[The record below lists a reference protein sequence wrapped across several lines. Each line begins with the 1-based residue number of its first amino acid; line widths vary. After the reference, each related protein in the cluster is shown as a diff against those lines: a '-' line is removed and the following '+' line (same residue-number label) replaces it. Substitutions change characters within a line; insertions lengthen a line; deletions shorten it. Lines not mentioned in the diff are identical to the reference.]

1 MKLENI
7 PKFGEDMK
15 RQEFTL
21 REDVTYVNHGA
32 LGAVPRRVQEEQKR
46 ILDEINKYPD
56 LFQYE
61 QKVKQENGRKSIAEF
76 IHADPEDV
84 VLVQN
89 TSTGYNTV
97 LKSFKWK
104 PGDIVLGTNHSYCG
118 VVCAS
123 EAATKAYNV
132 KDVKTE
138 YLQLK
143 FPIESEDDIVEMYRQ
158 YFKINQ
164 VKLAVIDHITSVSAC
179 KMPIDKLIPLCKEYG
194 VLTLID
200 GAHAPGQLQLN
211 MKELDPDFYTGSLN
225 KWLYTPAGCAM
236 LYIKKEHQSWVKP
249 LVTVD
254 SYIPGI
260 QSAFFWQGSRAYSP
274 YCVIPE
280 AIQFHNDI
288 GGCKKLQEH
297 ASTLLNEA
305 TDLLTSSWKTEKLQI
320 PKSME
325 APYMRLV
332 MLPKLKEHS
341 GLATFDEVEKMMKEH
356 IVKHKFSVKYTSIDD
371 RVYVRLS
378 ANVYNTR
385 EDYHNYCRFICN
397 QME

>member
-21 REDVTYVNHGA
+21 RKDVTYVNHGA
-32 LGAVPRRVQEEQKR
+32 LGAVPRRVQEEEKR
-46 ILDEINKYPD
+46 ILDEIYKYPD
-56 LFQYE
+56 LFHYE
-61 QKVKQENGRKSIAEF
+61 QVKVKLDNGRQSIAEF

-89 TSTGYNTV
+89 TSTGINTV
-97 LKSFKWK
+97 LKSMRWK
-104 PGDIVLGTNHSYCG
+104 PGDILLGTNLNYCSA
-118 VVCAS
+118 VCAS

-132 KDVKTE
+132 KDVTTE
-138 YLQLK
+138 YLQIK
-143 FPIESEDDIVEMYRQ
+143 FPIESENEIVDMYKE
-158 YFKINQ
+158 YFKRKQ
-164 VKLAVIDHITSVSAC
+164 VKLAVIDHATSVSAC
-179 KMPIDKLIPLCKEYG
+179 KMPIHKLIPLCKEYG

-225 KWLYTPAGCAM
+225 KWLYTPAGCAI

-249 LVTVD
+249 LVTAE
-254 SYIPGI
+254 SWIPGI
-260 QSAFFWQGSRAYSP
+260 QSP

-280 AIQFHNDI
+280 AIKFHSDI

-297 ASTLLNEA
+297 AAKLLNEA
-305 TDLLTSSWKTEKLQI
+305 TELLTSSWKTEKLQM

-325 APYMRLV
+325 APYMRLA
-332 MLPKLKEHS
+332 MLPKLRDHS
-341 GLATFDEVEKMMKEH
+341 GLATFDEVEKLMKDH
-356 IVKHKFSVKYTSIDD
+356 IVNHRFSVKYTSMDD
-371 RVYVRLS
+371 NIYIRLS
-378 ANVYNTR
+378 TNVYNTR
-385 EDYHNYCRFICN
+385 EDYHNYCRFICD